1 MSPWTSR
8 ETSSGCLVN
17 DRVGCDCDM
26 ANVSRLVTALQHVS
40 RTPEVLRATR
50 VIENWWP
57 IASAYVGVSKLP
69 FPITAHCRDGAAFEL
84 QEFYDVETLWQIYVR
99 EVYGV
104 SGDLRVVLD
113 AGANIGLFAC
123 YAAKRN
129 AQCIVHAVEPFPGT
143 VRRLQETVRRN
154 GLTERVRVHPVAL
167 SGKSGSARM
176 SAAVEASQMVH
187 LLPETERGAPDVTV
201 VTTLTLSELI
211 SQIGAERIDLLKMD
225 IEGSEYEVL
234 SATPPAVLS
243 RVRAIALE
251 YHKPGAAAPMDK
263 RELTRYLT
271 RDAGFDLRE
280 DPEDPAEY
288 GMLHFTRR

>member
-1 MSPWTSR
+1 
-8 ETSSGCLVN
+8 
-17 DRVGCDCDM
+17 M
-26 ANVSRLVTALQHVS
+26 ANVSRLLRAFQHVS
-40 RTPEVLRATR
+40 RTPEVLRSIR

-57 IASAYVGVSKLP
+57 IASAYVGASKLP
-69 FPITAHCRDGAAFEL
+69 FPFTANCRDGATYEL
-84 QEFYDVETLWQIYVR
+84 QEFYDLETLWQIYVR

-123 YAAKRN
+123 YTAKRHP
-129 AQCIVHAVEPFPGT
+129 QCVVHAVEPFPGT
-143 VRRLQETVRRN
+143 VRRLRETVRRN
-154 GLTERVRVHPVAL
+154 ALGERVRVHPVAL

-187 LLPETERGAPDVTV
+187 LLPDAEGGAQEVTV

-211 SQIGAERIDLLKMD
+211 SSIEAERIDLLKMD

-234 SATPPAVLS
+234 SATPPASLS
-243 RVRAIALE
+243 RVQAIALE

-263 RELTRYLT
+263 RQLTQYLT
-271 RDAGFDLRE
+271 REAGFLLRE
-280 DPEDPAEY
+280 DPDDPAEY